1 MTVGN
6 LANTTNDPLA
16 SVNFAFACFDE
27 GMKQLQRKVNEPV
40 LSAIVNQAVNTIFGM
55 KGRLIVSG
63 IGKSGH
69 IARKLAATFS
79 STGTPAYFVHAT
91 EASHGDLG
99 MIQNDDVLLLI
110 SWSGQTK
117 ELSDIVAYGLRFGIP
132 IIAITCGTNSSLA
145 KNADIP
151 IILPKVEEACPHN
164 LAPTTSTMLQ
174 LAVGDALAVT
184 VLKMRGFS
192 EENFR
197 GFHPG
202 GKLGAS
208 LQPISEFMYKEAR
221 LPLISIDAPV
231 LEVISEISV
240 KGFGIVG
247 LLDRKENLCG
257 IITDG
262 DIRRYLKSNVASTLQ
277 LVLEETSVADM
288 MTEGGIRL
296 PPDTLA
302 SKALNILQTN
312 QISAVFVVKENRPIG
327 LVSLLQLLQQGVA

>member
-1 MTVGN
+1 MFGTFMN
-6 LANTTNDPLA
+6 PTNDPRA
-16 SVNFAFACFDE
+16 SVNAALACFDE
-27 GMKQLQRKVNEPV
+27 GMKQLQREVNEPE
-40 LSAIVNQAVNTIFGM
+40 LSAIVIQAANTIFDM
-55 KGRLIVSG
+55 KGRLIISG

-79 STGTPAYFVHAT
+79 STGTSAYFVHAT

-117 ELSDIVAYGLRFGIP
+117 ELSDIVAYGLRFGIQ
-132 IIAITCGTNSSLA
+132 IIAMTCGANSSLA

-151 IILPKVEEACPHN
+151 IVLPKVEEACPHN

-174 LAVGDALAVT
+174 LAMGDALAVT

-208 LQPISEFMYKEAR
+208 LQPISEFMHKEAR

-247 LLDRKENLCG
+247 LLDREENLCG

-262 DIRRYLKSNVASTLQ
+262 DIRRYLKSNAASTLQ

-296 PPDTLA
+296 SPDVLA
-302 SKALNILQTN
+302 AKALNTLQTN
-312 QISAVFVVKENRPIG
+312 RISAAFVVEGNRPVG
-327 LVSLLQLLQQGVA
+327 LVSLLQLLQQGVS

>member
-1 MTVGN
+1 MSKN
-6 LANTTNDPLA
+6 IN
-16 SVNFAFACFDE
+16 NFRTIFATFRQGLGKLETALDQP
-27 GMKQLQRKVNEPV
+27 KFQQKILV
-40 LSAIVNQAVNTIFGM
+40 AANTIFGM
-55 KGRLIVSG
+55 KGRLIISG

-151 IILPKVEEACPHN
+151 IVLPKVEEACPHN

-174 LAVGDALAVT
+174 LAMGDALAVT

-208 LQPISEFMYKEAR
+208 LQPISEFMHKEAR

-247 LLDRKENLCG
+247 LLDREENLCG

-262 DIRRYLKSNVASTLQ
+262 DIRRYLKSNAASTLQ

-296 PPDTLA
+296 SPDILA
-302 SKALNILQTN
+302 SKALNILQAN
-312 QISAVFVVKENRPIG
+312 QISAAFVIKENRPIG

>member
-1 MTVGN
+1 MSKN
-6 LANTTNDPLA
+6 IN
-16 SVNFAFACFDE
+16 NFRTIFATFRQGLGKLETALDQP
-27 GMKQLQRKVNEPV
+27 KFQQKILI
-40 LSAIVNQAVNTIFGM
+40 AANTIFGM
-55 KGRLIVSG
+55 KGRLIISG

-151 IILPKVEEACPHN
+151 IVLPKVEEACPHN

-174 LAVGDALAVT
+174 LAMGDALAVT

-208 LQPISEFMYKEAR
+208 LQPISEFMHKEMR

-247 LLDRKENLCG
+247 LLDREENLCG

-262 DIRRYLKSNVASTLQ
+262 DIRRYLKSNAASTLQ

-296 PPDTLA
+296 SPDILA

-312 QISAVFVVKENRPIG
+312 QISAAFVIKENRPIG

>member
-1 MTVGN
+1 MSKN
-6 LANTTNDPLA
+6 IN
-16 SVNFAFACFDE
+16 NFRTIFATFRQGLGKLETALDQP
-27 GMKQLQRKVNEPV
+27 KFQQKILI
-40 LSAIVNQAVNTIFGM
+40 AANTIFGM
-55 KGRLIVSG
+55 KGRLIISG

-151 IILPKVEEACPHN
+151 IVLPKVEEACPHN

-174 LAVGDALAVT
+174 LAMGDALAVT

-208 LQPISEFMYKEAR
+208 LQPISEFMHKEAR

-247 LLDRKENLCG
+247 LLDREENLCG

-262 DIRRYLKSNVASTLQ
+262 DIRRYLKSNAASTLQ

-296 PPDTLA
+296 SPDILA

-312 QISAVFVVKENRPIG
+312 QISAAFVIKENRPIG

>member
-1 MTVGN
+1 MSKN
-6 LANTTNDPLA
+6 IN
-16 SVNFAFACFDE
+16 NFRTIFATFRQGLGKLETALDQP
-27 GMKQLQRKVNEPV
+27 KFQQKILI
-40 LSAIVNQAVNTIFGM
+40 AANTIFGM
-55 KGRLIVSG
+55 KGRLIISG

-151 IILPKVEEACPHN
+151 IVLPKVEEACPHN

-174 LAVGDALAVT
+174 LAMGDALAVT

-208 LQPISEFMYKEAR
+208 LQPISEFMHKEAR

-247 LLDRKENLCG
+247 LLDREENLCG

-262 DIRRYLKSNVASTLQ
+262 DIRRYLKSNAASTLQ

-296 PPDTLA
+296 SPDIHA

-312 QISAVFVVKENRPIG
+312 RISAAFVVEGNQPVG

>member
-1 MTVGN
+1 MSKN
-6 LANTTNDPLA
+6 IN
-16 SVNFAFACFDE
+16 NFRTIFATFRQGLGKLETALDQP
-27 GMKQLQRKVNEPV
+27 KFQQKILI
-40 LSAIVNQAVNTIFGM
+40 AANTIFGM
-55 KGRLIVSG
+55 KGRLIISG

-151 IILPKVEEACPHN
+151 IVLPKVEEACPHN

-174 LAVGDALAVT
+174 LAMGDALAVT

-208 LQPISEFMYKEAR
+208 LQPISEFMHKEAR

-247 LLDRKENLCG
+247 LLDREENLCG

-262 DIRRYLKSNVASTLQ
+262 DIRRYLKSNAASTLQ
-277 LVLEETSVADM
+277 LVLEETSVVDM

-296 PPDTLA
+296 SPDILA

-312 QISAVFVVKENRPIG
+312 QISVAFVIKENRPIG

>member
-1 MTVGN
+1 MN
-6 LANTTNDPLA
+6 PTNDPLA
-16 SVNFAFACFDE
+16 SFNSALACFDA
-27 GMKQLQRKVNEPV
+27 GMKELHRKVNEPE
-40 LSAIVNQAVNTIFGM
+40 LSGIVIQAANTIFGM
-55 KGRLIVSG
+55 KGRLILSG

-99 MIQNDDVLLLI
+99 MIQSDDVLLLI

-117 ELSDIVAYGLRFGIP
+117 ELSDIVAYGLRLGIP
-132 IIAITCGTNSSLA
+132 IIALTCGTYSSLA
-145 KNADIP
+145 KNSDIP
-151 IILPKVEEACPHN
+151 IVLPKVEEACPHN
-164 LAPTTSTMLQ
+164 LAPTTSSMLQ

-208 LQPISEFMYKEAR
+208 LQPISEFMHKEAH

-240 KGFGIVG
+240 KGLGIVG
-247 LLDRKENLCG
+247 LLDHEENLCG

-262 DIRRYLKSNVASTLQ
+262 DIRRYLKSNAASTLQ
-277 LVLEETSVADM
+277 LVLEETSKAEM

-296 PPDTLA
+296 SPDIHA

-312 QISAVFVVKENRPIG
+312 RISAAFVVEGNQPVG

>member
-1 MTVGN
+1 M
-6 LANTTNDPLA
+6 TTNL
-16 SVNFAFACFDE
+16 SLLRTTFATFRLGIEELEAALDQPEF
-27 GMKQLQRKVNEPV
+27 QARV
-40 LSAIVNQAVNTIFGM
+40 LEAANTIFVM
-55 KGRLIVSG
+55 KGRLIISG

-79 STGTPAYFVHAT
+79 STGTPAYFVHAA

-99 MIQNDDVLLLI
+99 MIQNDDVLLLM

-132 IIAITCGTNSSLA
+132 VIAITCGSKSSLA
-145 KNADIP
+145 EKADIP
-151 IILPKVEEACPHN
+151 IVLPKVEEACPHN

-174 LAVGDALAVT
+174 LAMGDALAVT
-184 VLKMRGFS
+184 LLKMRGFS

-197 GFHPG
+197 DFHPG

-208 LQPISEFMYKEAR
+208 LQSISEFMHKDAR
-221 LPLISIDAPV
+221 LPLISIYAPV

-247 LLDRKENLCG
+247 LLDREENLCG
-257 IITDG
+257 VITDG
-262 DIRRYLKSNVASTLQ
+262 DIRRYLKSNAASTLQ
-277 LVLEETSVADM
+277 LVLEETSVAHM

-296 PPDTLA
+296 SPDILA
-302 SKALNILQTN
+302 SKALNTLQTN
-312 QISAVFVVKENRPIG
+312 RISAAFVVEGNRPVG

>member
-1 MTVGN
+1 MSKN
-6 LANTTNDPLA
+6 IN
-16 SVNFAFACFDE
+16 NFRTIFATFRQGLGKLETALDQP
-27 GMKQLQRKVNEPV
+27 KFQQKILV
-40 LSAIVNQAVNTIFGM
+40 AANTIFGM
-55 KGRLIVSG
+55 KGRLIISG

-151 IILPKVEEACPHN
+151 IVLPKVEEACPHN

-174 LAVGDALAVT
+174 LAMGDALAVT

-197 GFHPG
+197 GFHPA

-208 LQPISEFMYKEAR
+208 LQPISEFMHKEAR

-247 LLDRKENLCG
+247 LLDREENLCG

-262 DIRRYLKSNVASTLQ
+262 DIRRYLKSNAASTLQ

-296 PPDTLA
+296 SPDILA

-312 QISAVFVVKENRPIG
+312 QISAAFVIKENRPIG

>member
-1 MTVGN
+1 MSKN
-6 LANTTNDPLA
+6 IN
-16 SVNFAFACFDE
+16 NFRTIFATFRQGLGKLETALDQP
-27 GMKQLQRKVNEPV
+27 KFQQKILI
-40 LSAIVNQAVNTIFGM
+40 AANTIFGM
-55 KGRLIVSG
+55 KGRLIISG

-151 IILPKVEEACPHN
+151 IVLPKVEEACPHN

-174 LAVGDALAVT
+174 LAMGDALAVT

-208 LQPISEFMYKEAR
+208 LQPISEFMHKEAR

-247 LLDRKENLCG
+247 LLDREENLCG

-262 DIRRYLKSNVASTLQ
+262 DIRRYLKSNAASTLQ

-296 PPDTLA
+296 SPDILA

-312 QISAVFVVKENRPIG
+312 QISVAFVIKENRPIG

>member
-1 MTVGN
+1 MSKN
-6 LANTTNDPLA
+6 IN
-16 SVNFAFACFDE
+16 NFRTIFATFRQGLGKLETALDQP
-27 GMKQLQRKVNEPV
+27 KFQQKILV
-40 LSAIVNQAVNTIFGM
+40 AANTIFGM
-55 KGRLIVSG
+55 KGRLIISG

-151 IILPKVEEACPHN
+151 IVLPKVEEACPHN

-174 LAVGDALAVT
+174 LAMGDALAVT

-208 LQPISEFMYKEAR
+208 LQPISEFMHKEAR

-247 LLDRKENLCG
+247 LLDREENLCG

-262 DIRRYLKSNVASTLQ
+262 DIRRYLKSNAASTLQ

-296 PPDTLA
+296 SPDILA
-302 SKALNILQTN
+302 SKALNILQAN
-312 QISAVFVVKENRPIG
+312 QISAAFVIKKNRPIG

>member
-1 MTVGN
+1 MIFGTLV
-6 LANTTNDPLA
+6 NTTNDPLA
-16 SVNFAFACFDE
+16 SVNSALACFDE
-27 GMKQLQRKVNEPV
+27 GIKQLQRKVNEPE
-40 LSAIVNQAVNTIFGM
+40 LSAIVIQAANTIFGM
-55 KGRLIVSG
+55 KGRLIISG

-132 IIAITCGTNSSLA
+132 IIAITSSSLA

-151 IILPKVEEACPHN
+151 IVLPKVEEACPHN

-174 LAVGDALAVT
+174 LAMGDALAVT

-208 LQPISEFMYKEAR
+208 LQPISEFMHKEAR

-247 LLDRKENLCG
+247 LLDREENLCG

-262 DIRRYLKSNVASTLQ
+262 DIRRYLKSNAASTLQ
-277 LVLEETSVADM
+277 LILEETSGADM

-296 PPDTLA
+296 SPDVLA
-302 SKALNILQTN
+302 AKALNTLQTN
-312 QISAVFVVKENRPIG
+312 RISAAFVVEGNRPVG
-327 LVSLLQLLQQGVA
+327 LVSLLQLLQQGVS